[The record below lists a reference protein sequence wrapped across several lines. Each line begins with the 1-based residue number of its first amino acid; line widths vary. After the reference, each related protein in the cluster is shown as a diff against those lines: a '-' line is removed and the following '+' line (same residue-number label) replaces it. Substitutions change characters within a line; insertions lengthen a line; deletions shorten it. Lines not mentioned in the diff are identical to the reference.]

1 MKILLYTLL
10 FVCALS
16 ANAQGNLQQLLKE
29 HNTENVPY
37 ITVDELK
44 KENSNVIL
52 LDAREPKEFKV
63 SHIENAQ
70 CVGYDH
76 FNLDK
81 TISSLKN
88 KDAKIIVYCSLGI
101 RSEDVAEKLQKAGF
115 SNVYNLYGGIFEWKN
130 EGNEVVNKKNKST
143 EKVHTFNKDWS
154 KWLLKGKKVY

>member
-1 MKILLYTLL
+1 MKNSLYILLFLCSLTI
-10 FVCALS
+10 
-16 ANAQGNLQQLLKE
+16 NAQGNLKQLLKE

-44 KENSNVIL
+44 KENTDIIL

-63 SHIENAQ
+63 SHIKNAE

-76 FNLDK
+76 FNLSK

-130 EGNEVVNKKNKST
+130 GGNKVVHKKNKPT